1 MFMPESDELT
11 AAIGQIK
18 YKVDSMDRTL
28 ERLLRVNGK
37 EMIAEYIEQFDADPS
52 LAKIYLNIDGQ
63 STQKD
68 IADRTGISEATVTRR
83 MHILVNELD
92 LVELSRQTKDGKIY
106 RYTKMEKIF
115 NISKQIAKGQ
125 QK

>member
-1 MFMPESDELT
+1 MPESDELT